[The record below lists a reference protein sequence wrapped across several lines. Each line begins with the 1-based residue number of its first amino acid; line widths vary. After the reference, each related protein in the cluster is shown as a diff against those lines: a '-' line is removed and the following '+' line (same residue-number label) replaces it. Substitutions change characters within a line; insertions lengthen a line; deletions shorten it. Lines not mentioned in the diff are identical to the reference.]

1 MAARVHSGHA
11 QPGRPACIRPP
22 PPHPRLARET
32 PSPRSAGEPLPC
44 PGEPPADGRADAPD
58 PAAVGFVL
66 HLGRA
71 LHSYGEASHRLE
83 DMLGAMSDRL
93 GLRGAQ
99 FFTQPTSIM
108 ASFGPVERQRT
119 HMLRVQ
125 PGDVNLGKLAAV
137 EGVSRDVA
145 QGRISPE
152 EGTARIARIG
162 DAPPPYGPAFTT
174 VGFAGIS
181 GATCQLLG
189 GGGREIAVATVLGL
203 GVRLV
208 ALLAARHARLGR
220 VFEPLA
226 AFLVSAAAVALAHLA
241 GPLSVLVVTLAGL
254 IVLLPGLTLTTA
266 LSELASRQLAS
277 GTARLSGAFI
287 SFLSLGFGVALG
299 NRLAAAVFGAPALTD
314 PTPLG
319 GWPRVAALL
328 LSPLCSIMILRAAPR
343 DAPWIIVASILG
355 AVAGGRGA
363 AALGPELGA
372 FAGGFV
378 VALAAN
384 AYARWR
390 RRPPAVVMVPAILL
404 LVPGSIGFRSLNALM
419 ERQALAGIETAFSM
433 MLTAVALVAGLLIAG
448 AIAPEPRL
456 RSAADAEPAFR
467 GPFRR
472 RRPIRRRKPE

>member
-1 MAARVHSGHA
+1 MAADT
-11 QPGRPACIRPP
+11 PP
-22 PPHPRLARET
+22 
-32 PSPRSAGEPLPC
+32 PRSAED
-44 PGEPPADGRADAPD
+44 PAPRPAAPAEGRRRDDPD
-58 PAAVGFVL
+58 TAAVGFVL

-93 GLRGAQ
+93 GLYGAQ

-125 PGDVNLGKLAAV
+125 PGDVNLGRLAAV
-137 EGVSRDVA
+137 EDVSREVA
-145 QGRISPE
+145 QGRITPV
-152 EGTARIARIG
+152 EGTDRINRIAQ
-162 DAPPPYGPAFTT
+162 AASPYGPAVTT
-174 VGFAGIS
+174 LAFAGIS

-189 GGGREIAVATVLGL
+189 GGGREIFAASLLGL
-203 GVRLV
+203 GVRLFSM
-208 ALLAARHARLGR
+208 LAGRQPRLQR

-241 GPLSVLVVTLAGL
+241 GPLSVLVATLAGL

-266 LSELASRQLAS
+266 LRELSSRQLAS

-287 SFLSLGFGVALG
+287 TFLGLGFGVALG
-299 NRLAAAVFGAPALTD
+299 NRLGAEAFGAPTLVD
-314 PTPLG
+314 PVPLP
-319 GWPRVAALL
+319 GWASLAALL
-328 LSPLCSIMILRAAPR
+328 LSPLASIVILRAAPR
-343 DAPWIIVASILG
+343 DAPGIIIASILG
-355 AVAGGRGA
+355 AEAGRRGA

-378 VALAAN
+378 VALLSN
-384 AYARWR
+384 GYARWR
-390 RRPPAVVMVPAILL
+390 RRPPSVVLVPAILL
-404 LVPGSIGFRSLNALM
+404 LVPGSIGFLSLNALM

-448 AIAPEPRL
+448 VIAPEPRL
-456 RSAADAEPAFR
+456 RSAAAADAAFLA
-467 GPFRR
+467 PFIRKRR
-472 RRPIRRRKPE
+472 RRGGAGRNG

>member
-1 MAARVHSGHA
+1 MAADTD
-11 QPGRPACIRPP
+11 PAPSSTAP
-22 PPHPRLARET
+22 L
-32 PSPRSAGEPLPC
+32 PSPADLTASRDDEP
-44 PGEPPADGRADAPD
+44 DA
-58 PAAVGFVL
+58 AAVGFVL

-119 HMLRVQ
+119 HMLRVE
-125 PGDVNLGKLAAV
+125 PGDVNLGRLAAV
-137 EGVSRDVA
+137 EDVSREVA
-145 QGRISPE
+145 QGIITPV
-152 EGTARIARIG
+152 EGTARINRIAESPG
-162 DAPPPYGPAFTT
+162 PYGPFTT
-174 VGFAGIS
+174 TLAFAGIS

-189 GGGREIAVATVLGL
+189 GGAREVGAATLLGL
-203 GVRLV
+203 CVRLFSM
-208 ALLAARHARLGR
+208 LAGRQPRLMR

-226 AFLVSAAAVALAHLA
+226 AFLVSGAAVALAHLA
-241 GPLSVLVVTLAGL
+241 GPLSVLVATLAGL

-266 LSELASRQLAS
+266 LRELSSRQLAS

-287 SFLSLGFGVALG
+287 TFLGLGFGVALG
-299 NRLAAAVFGAPALTD
+299 NRLASAAFGAPVLMD
-314 PTPLG
+314 PVPLP
-319 GWPRVAALL
+319 GWASWAALL
-328 LSPLCSIMILRAAPR
+328 LSPIGAIIILRAAPR
-343 DAPWIIVASILG
+343 DALWIILGTILG
-355 AVAGGRGA
+355 AEAGRRGA

-378 VALAAN
+378 VALASN

-390 RRPPAVVMVPAILL
+390 RRPPAVVLVPAMLL
-404 LVPGSIGFRSLNALM
+404 LVPGSIGFLSLNALM

-448 AIAPEPRL
+448 VIAPEPRL
-456 RSAADAEPAFR
+456 RASPPR
-467 GPFRR
+467 
-472 RRPIRRRKPE
+472 